1 MPKQEDNR
9 EVESE
14 DITRT
19 GSANHGF
26 GEEDLEEEI
35 TMEEEEDEDVVEDED
50 KSNSLLED

>member
-35 TMEEEEDEDVVEDED
+35 TLEEEEDEDEDED
-50 KSNSLLED
+50 KSNSLLDD

>member
-19 GSANHGF
+19 GSATHGF
-26 GEEDLEEEI
+26 GEEGLED
-35 TMEEEEDEDVVEDED
+35 EEEDEDEDED